1 MVNPGW
7 CGKGP
12 FALGQNKCQPQHKM
26 FSLGELA
33 QIFFTT
39 TFQTR
44 ELRPR
49 GLSSVRNLFR
59 VLGLLRELLPQMW
72 ALALRRL
79 PGDPALGI
87 PWGTTASRLSFK
99 MKK

>member
-1 MVNPGW
+1 
-7 CGKGP
+7 
-12 FALGQNKCQPQHKM
+12 M

-39 TFQTR
+39 TFKTR

-59 VLGLLRELLPQMW
+59 VLGLLHELLPQTW

-79 PGDPALGI
+79 PGDPALGVL
-87 PWGTTASRLSFK
+87 WGTTASLLSFK
-99 MKK
+99 MNK